1 MDLLCES
8 PATIG
13 FLISAYYIGYTV
25 GGVFWAFPD
34 RYGRKFSNIFGLAMA
49 TASQTGM
56 LISYDYWVN
65 WAMFFLSGL
74 SQIKIV
80 NAYIYL
86 SECTSTPYKPAS
98 YTYIN
103 ILDAA
108 PLMITCLFYMLVSPN
123 VMILPWVFTA
133 LSYVA
138 LCAAFFCPESPRWLI
153 VNGRS
158 QDGIAELN
166 KIASMNRTEPIP
178 SDAIFV
184 EDPTN
189 IQAMIEAQN
198 DTEGDKSE
206 TTGGRYDRSPTI
218 PKEAM
223 TPLLQSPVRR
233 KEALMRRNSSAQRPV
248 ESLRLNLVK
257 ATSANLL
264 IRKNSNISVG

>member
-1 MDLLCES
+1 
-8 PATIG
+8 
-13 FLISAYYIGYTV
+13 
-25 GGVFWAFPD
+25 
-34 RYGRKFSNIFGLAMA
+34 MA

-178 SDAIFV
+178 TDAIFV